1 MILRD
6 ILRRVKGINESARVV
21 RHSNEI
27 HSLNNHRDNWWHCG
41 SIRLCGGPRLIISEE
56 SSGYPHS
63 QKWTDG
69 FESCQETKCGDRK
82 FVKEVSDI
90 RTSCPMIIKSPRE
103 RNTRPITISLVL
115 SRVVQ
120 LRRGSMLFVSHQA
133 PGPPPQPE
141 AQFVRMFRSAER
153 MALHLF
159 QSSAR
164 ILGAKRKTFATD

>member
-1 MILRD
+1 MSLTADDSGVHRINSQPAFTQFQVGGVVAYASAEGPDRLSVRNHLGIPIL
-6 ILRRVKGINESARVV
+6 
-21 RHSNEI
+21 
-27 HSLNNHRDNWWHCG
+27 
-41 SIRLCGGPRLIISEE
+41 
-56 SSGYPHS
+56 
-63 QKWTDG
+63 KWTDRL
-69 FESCQETKCGDRK
+69 ESCQETKCEDRK

-164 ILGAKRKTFATD
+164 ILGAERKTFATD